1 MTDGTDRCCALLFDE
16 IDIKQN
22 VQYSE
27 DADRVLGFED
37 YGDTVKNTME
47 NKPANKALVFM
58 LVGLSQKWKQPVAF
72 YFSQN
77 GCNSVMLKKC
87 MFDVLNA
94 SQMYAGVDVVTTICD
109 MGVSNVKC
117 LKELGVT
124 VTTPFFSYEGKKIYA
139 MYDPPHL
146 LKCTYSLFRKH
157 NIFLPVNIGDHQ
169 PASTLEA
176 RFSDITKAYDID
188 IANPLIFRTMHKI
201 KITHLQPVMRYAMKV
216 CVAAQ
221 IFSHTVAA
229 YLYSLVS
236 SGNFQYFISIK
247 IDIIV
252 ISIF

>member
-37 YGDTVKNTME
+37 YGDTVNNTME

-58 LVGLSQKWKQPVAF
+58 LVGLSQKWKEPVAF

-124 VTTPFFSYEGKKIYA
+124 VTTPFFSHEGKKIYA

-157 NIFLPVNIGDHQ
+157 NIFLPVNVGISLHQ
-169 PASTLEA
+169 HWKLGY
-176 RFSDITKAYDID
+176 AYDID
-188 IANPLIFRTMHKI
+188 IANPLVFRTLHKI
-201 KITHLQPVMRYAMKV
+201 KSMRL
-216 CVAAQ
+216 CGIQ
-221 IFSHTVAA
+221 
-229 YLYSLVS
+229 
-236 SGNFQYFISIK
+236 NFQPHCGSLPIFISK
-247 IDIIV
+247 
-252 ISIF
+252 FR